1 MKISTLREITEA
13 LGRGAVVGLPTD
25 TVYGVAADPRNPSA
39 VARLFS
45 IKGRPEGKP
54 VGLLV
59 ADIESARGI
68 VDLPDYA
75 VRWAGSFWPGPLN
88 LVGVAKFELPAG
100 VGDRVKGTVGV
111 RVPLHT
117 TTTEILGAFGPLAV
131 TSANPSGGEE
141 TLDDASARAALGD
154 LVDLYVVGQ
163 CPGAVSSTTVDVT
176 GPEPVLLRKGPL
188 DLGLSFKV

>member
-1 MKISTLREITEA
+1 MKIPTLTETIEA

-25 TVYGVAADPRNPSA
+25 TVYGLAADPHNPSA

-45 IKGRPEGKP
+45 IKGRPDEKP

-59 ADIESARGI
+59 ADLDSALGI
-68 VDLPDYA
+68 VDLPEYA
-75 VRWAGSFWPGPLN
+75 VRWARSFWPGPLN
-88 LVGVAKFELPAG
+88 LVGVAKLELPGG

-111 RVPLHT
+111 RVPDHPT
-117 TTTEILGAFGPLAV
+117 TRAILSAYGPLAV
-131 TSANPSGGEE
+131 TSANRSGGEE

-154 LVDLYVVGQ
+154 LVDLYVVGE

-188 DLGLSFKV
+188 DLGLTFEA